1 MKKNIFKKLFYSSK
15 LQSTKLSS
23 YFEVYNKLFKP
34 YVKRPITFV
43 EVGVYGGGSL
53 NMWKKYFHPKS
64 RIIGID
70 LNPEALK
77 LRSKG
82 FEIFIG
88 DQGDSNFWMEL
99 FKKIGKIDI
108 LLDDG
113 GHTDAQQIQTLISAI
128 PQINSGG
135 IIAIEDVHASYLTE
149 FGNPSK
155 YSFINYCKKII
166 DVMNYRYI
174 NLKNF
179 NNDQNKIFKLFQK
192 NIFSINFFESFIVF
206 HIDGKKCINSKILR
220 NMKMKKIKD
229 FRNENEKYSI
239 LNYIFLISKYLPSSI
254 YSNNFVKRFGKK
266 ITRFLINLKKKN
278 ILNKYKF

>member
-1 MKKNIFKKLFYSSK
+1 MKNNIIKKLFYSSE
-15 LQSTKLSS
+15 LQSIKLSS
-23 YFEVYNKLFKP
+23 YFEIYNKIFKP
-34 YVKRPITFV
+34 YVKKPITFI

-53 NMWKKYFHPKS
+53 YIWKKYFHHKS
-64 RIIGID
+64 RIIGVD
-70 LNPEALK
+70 LNPKALELK
-77 LRSKG
+77 KKG

-88 DQGDSNFWMEL
+88 DQGDPDFWIKL

-128 PQINSGG
+128 PKINSGG
-135 IIAIEDVHASYLTE
+135 IIAVEDVHASYLTE

-166 DVMNYRYI
+166 DTINYRYL

-179 NNDQNKIFKLFQK
+179 NKNQNKISKLFQR
-192 NIFSINFFESFIVF
+192 NIFSISFFESFVVF
-206 HIDGKKCINSKILR
+206 NIDNRKCINSKILK

-229 FRNENEKYSI
+229 FRNEREKYSI
-239 LNYIFLISKYLPSSI
+239 WNFILSVSKHLPNCI
-254 YSNNFVKRFGKK
+254 NNNIHVKEFGKK
-266 ITRFLINLKKKN
+266 LSRFLINFKKKN
-278 ILNKYKF
+278 LLNKYKF